1 MEQYRRLLLF
11 EWDSDQAESLKQTQ
25 AAVQSAFP
33 FGPHD
38 WAESMVPEKFEQGKG
53 TMWYPS
59 KN

>member
-11 EWDSDQAESLKQTQ
+11 EWDSNQEESLKQTQ

-38 WAESMVPEKFEQGKG
+38 SAESMVPEKSELGKG
-53 TMWYPS
+53 TMWYP
-59 KN
+59 